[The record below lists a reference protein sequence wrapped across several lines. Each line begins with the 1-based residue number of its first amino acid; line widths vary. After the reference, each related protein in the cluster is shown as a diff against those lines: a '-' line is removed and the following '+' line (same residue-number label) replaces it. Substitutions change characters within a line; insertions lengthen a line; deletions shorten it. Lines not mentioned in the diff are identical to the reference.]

1 MKKKY
6 VFGAGLSIVFIILLI
21 IIISNFNSVSN
32 LFAQDSIGASKPPV
46 ELSPQIDALNNAFVA
61 VSEAVLP
68 TVVSINVEI
77 ETSTSNNQFHDQFKD
92 FFEFFGIPQEEGEEQ
107 GRRRSEGS
115 GSGVIIAENG
125 YIVTNNHVVENA
137 VNISV
142 KTYDKKEYKAELIGT
157 DPLTDLALIK
167 IDANAL
173 PLVHLADMD
182 KVRIGEWVVAVGNP
196 LGLNSTVTTGIVSAI
211 GRGELSLLR
220 DKDGYSIENFIQTD
234 AAINPGNSGGGLFNL
249 HGSLVGINTAIAT
262 RTGTYIGYGFAIP
275 IDLVRSVVMDLMDD
289 GKINRGYIGVSIR
302 TVDEVVA
309 KSLGLDKVEGALVH
323 NILKDSPAEKAGVE
337 SGDVILEVDG
347 KKIATSNELQST
359 IVMKR
364 AGDKVNLT
372 IWRDGKKI
380 NKTVKLEPRD
390 KDTEI
395 ASASKGDDEIEEAK
409 ASVDFDQLGFTAE
422 TLNKDI
428 KENFDVKQ
436 GAYVSKVKR
445 YSLAEQRGLAPNGV
459 IIKADRKE
467 IKSPS
472 DLKKIIDSKKA
483 GETILLHL
491 KYKDQTRIV
500 AFEIP

>member
-46 ELSPQIDALNNAFVA
+46 ELSPQIDALNNAFVD

-309 KSLGLDKVEGALVH
+309 KSLGLDRVEGALVH

-395 ASASKGDDEIEEAK
+395 ASASKGDDQIEEAK

>member
-309 KSLGLDKVEGALVH
+309 KSLGLDRVEGALVH

-395 ASASKGDDEIEEAK
+395 ASASKGDDQIEEAK

>member
-395 ASASKGDDEIEEAK
+395 ASASKGDDQIEEAK

>member
-1 MKKKY
+1 MNKKY
-6 VFGAGLSIVFIILLI
+6 VFGAGFSIIFIIAVI
-21 IIISNFNSVSN
+21 IIISNLNSVSN

-46 ELSPQIDALNNAFVA
+46 VISPQVDAMNNAFVA

-77 ETSTSNNQFHDQFKD
+77 ETSAGKNQFQDQFKD
-92 FFEFFGIPQEEGEEQ
+92 FFEFFGMPQDEGEEQ
-107 GRRRSEGS
+107 GKRRSEGS
-115 GSGVIIAENG
+115 GSGVIISQNG

-137 VNISV
+137 VSIKV

-167 IDANAL
+167 IDASPL
-173 PLVHLADMD
+173 PVAHLADMD
-182 KVRIGEWVVAVGNP
+182 NVRIGEWVLAVGNP

-211 GRGELSLLR
+211 GRGELSLSR

-275 IDLVRSVVMDLMDD
+275 IDLVRSVVLDLMDD

-347 KKIATSNELQST
+347 KKISTSNELQST

-395 ASASKGDDEIEEAK
+395 ASATKGDEEK
-409 ASVDFDQLGFTAE
+409 EEVSSSVDFDKLGFTAE

-436 GAYVSKVKR
+436 GAYVTKVKR
-445 YSLAEQRGLAPNGV
+445 YSLAEQRGLVPNGV

-472 DLKKIIDSKKA
+472 DLKKIVDSKKS